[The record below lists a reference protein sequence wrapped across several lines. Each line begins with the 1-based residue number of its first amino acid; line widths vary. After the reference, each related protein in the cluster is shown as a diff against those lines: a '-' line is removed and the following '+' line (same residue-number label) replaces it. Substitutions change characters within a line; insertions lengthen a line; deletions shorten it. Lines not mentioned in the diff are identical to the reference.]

1 MDDLTTRRQL
11 AETRIALRLAH
22 DVYDLV
28 QAQAAQR
35 TTDAAGGPKGLGI
48 NSEDRA
54 LIIALAADEEC
65 RIAHGTVRDYQGQV
79 ERLQARVDDEID
91 DRRHAERASRD
102 RIATAL
108 EIVSMHA
115 DERGSVI
122 TILATPQAA

>member
-65 RIAHGTVRDYQGQV
+65 RIAHGTVRDYQGQG
-79 ERLQARVDDEID
+79 ERLQARVYDEID
-91 DRRHAERASRD
+91 DSRHAQRARLD
-102 RIATAL
+102 RIPTAL
-108 EIVSMHA
+108 EIVNMQPY
-115 DERGSVI
+115 ERGSVI
-122 TILATPQAA
+122 SIVANPQAA